1 MLLALQFVVGEE
13 TVMTARGVASKLFIV
28 ASFFALVLGLSA
40 RVSHTQLKYK
50 GVPQDWSHRHLI
62 FTSTDPIEHPS
73 LVNAEPRLMHR
84 LLARAKGSFRSNAAA
99 MAAVSPAAAAAK
111 ATDWNIALGA
121 KVLIGNAPAE
131 FTADLA
137 NPSCTNDYVVFA
149 VNGLG
154 VTGGQ
159 ATLIGVNGLYTGN
172 GFTGGKCTPPAHAGP
187 FVMFAYNT
195 STITQGRIRT
205 SPVLSLD
212 GKKIAFVEANTTTS
226 VLHVVTWASNTTNPA
241 CGTGGTQNGCR
252 AGQSAAPGVGNAG
265 SMVTVTYANAAN
277 GTNSSASSPW
287 IDYDTDTMYVGADD
301 GAIHKITGV
310 FNTATPTVVTTGG
323 WPATV
328 RAGAKLTSVV
338 QDKISGKLFVGDNK
352 GFLNAIS
359 YTTPGTVQSL
369 AVGKSNKRNGI
380 IFDAPL
386 VDSGHGTV
394 FVTSPNDGTSAVLV
408 EADTTNLAQMAR
420 IRIGAG
426 GVADN
431 VVLYDGDVNNNY
443 VEIGPSAGSMLVC
456 GTDTNTAAPA
466 LYSLPFIGTTIQ
478 PDSTPQVIVNSTTAR
493 CSPITGFFNENLA
506 GGTDFF
512 FWGVTDTCGPSGNGC
527 VMKMV
532 NGGAIFQADA
542 TGGTSAII
550 VDQDVNGAQTSN
562 IYFSNQT
569 NPLRGNKLTQSNLN

>member
-1 MLLALQFVVGEE
+1 
-13 TVMTARGVASKLFIV
+13 MTARGVASKLLIV

-50 GVPQDWSHRHLI
+50 GLPQDWSHRHLI
-62 FTSTDPIEHPS
+62 FTSTDSIEHPW

-84 LLARAKGSFRSNAAA
+84 LLARAKGSFRSNASSLATA
-99 MAAVSPAAAAAK
+99 SAAA
-111 ATDWNIALGA
+111 TPRDWNIALGA
-121 KVLIGNAPAE
+121 KVLIGNSPAE

-172 GFTGGKCTPPAHAGP
+172 NFLGGKCAPPAHAGP

-195 STITQGRIRT
+195 STLAQGRIRT
-205 SPVLSLD
+205 SPILSLD
-212 GKKIAFVEANTTTS
+212 GKKIAFVESNTTTS
-226 VLHVVTWASNTTNPA
+226 VLHVVTWASNDTSCSPTSPE
-241 CGTGGTQNGCR
+241 NGCR
-252 AGQSAAPGVGNAG
+252 AGQSAAPSVGNAG
-265 SMVTVTYANAAN
+265 SMITVTYANAAN
-277 GTNSSASSPW
+277 GNNNSASSPW

-310 FNTATPTVVTTGG
+310 FTTAAPTVVNTGG
-323 WPATV
+323 WPATI
-328 RAGAKLTSVV
+328 RAGSKLTSVI
-338 QDKISGKLFVGDNK
+338 QDKITGKLFVGDNK

-369 AVGKSNKRNGI
+369 AVGKYNKRNGI

-408 EADTTNLAQMAR
+408 EADTTNLTQMAR

-426 GVADN
+426 GVAAN
-431 VVLYDGDVNNNY
+431 VVLYDGDVDNNY
-443 VEIGPSAGSMLVC
+443 VEIGPSAGTMLVC
-456 GTDTNTAAPA
+456 GTDTATAAPA
-466 LYSLPFIGTTIQ
+466 LYTLPFIGTTIQ
-478 PDSTPQVIVNSTTAR
+478 SDSTPNVIVNSTTAR

-512 FWGVTDTCGPSGNGC
+512 FWGVTDTCGPLNHAGC

-532 NGGAIFQADA
+532 NGGTIFQADA
-542 TGGTSAII
+542 AGGTSAVI